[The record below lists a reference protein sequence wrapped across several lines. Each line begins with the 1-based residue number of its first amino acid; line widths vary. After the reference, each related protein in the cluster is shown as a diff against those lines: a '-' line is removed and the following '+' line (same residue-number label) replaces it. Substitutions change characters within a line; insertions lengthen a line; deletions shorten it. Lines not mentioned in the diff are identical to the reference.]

1 MMANKA
7 SISAQ
12 APASGIAE
20 VRMEAAE
27 QGGPVLVTGAARRIG
42 LALAQGFARAGRPV
56 VLHASPQS
64 HAEAEAAAAA
74 LVAQGFRARALACDL
89 ASASETGELILRAEA
104 YFGPLALLVNSAA
117 LFEPDSAA
125 DFTPEGLERHFAVNL
140 RAPLQ
145 LAQAFAARSPE
156 GARGAIINLIDQRV
170 LRLTPRDF
178 TYTLSKSA
186 LWTATRTMAQSF
198 APRIRVNAIGPGPV
212 LPNKAAGEAGFAREA
227 AGVLLQEAIA
237 LESVVEAALYLAQA
251 RHVTGQMIAVDSG
264 QHLAWRTPDVDEG

>member
-1 MMANKA
+1 
-7 SISAQ
+7 
-12 APASGIAE
+12 
-20 VRMEAAE
+20 MEGAE

-64 HAEAEAAAAA
+64 QAAAEAAAAA
-74 LVAQGFRARALACDL
+74 LVAQGFRAEALSCDL
-89 ASASETGELILRAEA
+89 SSASETRDLIPRAEA
-104 YFGPLALLVNSAA
+104 CFGPLALLLNNAA

-125 DFTPEGLERHFAVNL
+125 DFTPEGFERHFAVNL

-145 LAQAFAARSPE
+145 LAQAFAARAPE
-156 GARGAIINLIDQRV
+156 DAKGVIINLIDQRV

-186 LWTATRTMAQSF
+186 LWTATRTMAQVF
-198 APRIRVNAIGPGPV
+198 APSIRVNAIGPGPV
-212 LPNKAAGEAGFAREA
+212 LPNQFAGEAAFAREA
-227 AGVLLQEAIA
+227 ARVPLQEAIA
-237 LESVVEAALYLAQA
+237 LDSVVAAALYLAEA